1 MGNVTAEMTF
11 LIQITDTHILPPG
24 EVLYGEVDTARHL
37 KETVQGI
44 NRMRPLPDVVMI
56 TGDLAERGD
65 KVSYRH
71 FIELIKPLKMPVFV
85 LAGNHDNLKL
95 MSEVFA
101 ATPYFPVSDSTFQYA
116 IEGFP
121 FRIIALN
128 SNGDGTE
135 LPEFDDHRLAWLAN
149 QLDQS
154 HEPTLI
160 AIHHPPMI
168 TGIELIDMGG
178 PEWCQGLKSLL
189 AEHDHVK
196 LVICGH
202 CHTDLCGRIG
212 PVPVYMAAATAHQ
225 LIGTRGLNIAPA
237 AVIAAATPTLHHF
250 IDGEFVSGSNSWPAN
265 IENNRIDKK
274 SGRSWEDLKKSMK
287 GSRV

>member
-116 IEGFP
+116 M
-121 FRIIALN
+121 RIMT
-128 SNGDGTE
+128 GT
-135 LPEFDDHRLAWLAN
+135 
-149 QLDQS
+149 
-154 HEPTLI
+154 
-160 AIHHPPMI
+160 
-168 TGIELIDMGG
+168 
-178 PEWCQGLKSLL
+178 
-189 AEHDHVK
+189 
-196 LVICGH
+196 ICPG
-202 CHTDLCGRIG
+202 
-212 PVPVYMAAATAHQ
+212 A
-225 LIGTRGLNIAPA
+225 
-237 AVIAAATPTLHHF
+237 
-250 IDGEFVSGSNSWPAN
+250 
-265 IENNRIDKK
+265 
-274 SGRSWEDLKKSMK
+274 
-287 GSRV
+287 